1 MFQTQL
7 EGCLTSVA
15 KFVFTTTSMG
25 RKLCIYNLGKKIQS
39 LFVHSKCKKEILYTE
54 VFGCLFSWGKSSTV
68 VLSKICYSRKMHNVF
83 YRKLE
88 KCRRQHKSIVDSYC
102 IKFIGRLNFHAST

>member
-7 EGCLTSVA
+7 EGCLTFVA

-39 LFVHSKCKKEILYTE
+39 LFVHSKCKKNFYIQR
-54 VFGCLFSWGKSSTV
+54 CLV
-68 VLSKICYSRKMHNVF
+68 VCF
-83 YRKLE
+83 PGE
-88 KCRRQHKSIVDSYC
+88 KAP
-102 IKFIGRLNFHAST
+102 L